1 MEKESFNRTTI
12 KTIAK
17 AAGVSHTTVSRALN
31 DSSLVKP
38 QTKLKIKRLADEMGY
53 IPDIN
58 AKGLVSNKAY
68 VVGIYFSRLQ
78 SGTSSNFLAES
89 IRQVKKSLADY
100 TLAINGIDLMH
111 GESDML
117 RNGKPDGALF
127 ISQSQDDDSYIQ
139 YMHDNGVPV
148 VVINRK
154 TEITGVSNVVPD
166 EYHGVFQAIE
176 YAIRLG
182 HKKFG
187 LIKGTPRFTS
197 TYYREK
203 GFRDA
208 IAKHSDAAVI
218 EKAVVDGNYSRE
230 SGFHAMN
237 KILMSDELPSLVF
250 CSNDETAAGAIKSCQ
265 KFGLRVPD
273 DISLMGFDNADYA
286 RFMVPGLTTIY
297 KPVEEITRIGV
308 EQLKSLMESG
318 SKVKVEQTLKEIVT
332 TELIIRDSVADLR

>member
-1 MEKESFNRTTI
+1 MKKENLDRTTI

-89 IRQVKKSLADY
+89 IRQVKKLLADY
-100 TLAINGIDLMH
+100 TLAINGIDLMPN
-111 GESDML
+111 ENAML

-127 ISQSQDDDSYIQ
+127 ISQCENDDSYIQ
-139 YMHDNGVPV
+139 HMRDNGVPV

-154 TEITGVSNVVPD
+154 TKVAGVTNVIPD

-187 LIKGTPRFTS
+187 LIKGTPKFTS
-197 TYYREK
+197 THYREQ

-208 IAKHSDAAVI
+208 IAKHPEAKVVEQAVI
-218 EKAVVDGNYSRE
+218 DGNYSRE

-237 KILMSDELPSLVF
+237 KILMNSEFPSLVF

-265 KFGLRVPD
+265 KFGLQVPT

-286 RFMVPGLTTIY
+286 KFMVPGLTTIY
-297 KPVEEITRIGV
+297 KPVDEITRIGV
-308 EQLKSLMESG
+308 EQLKDLMEG
-318 SKVKVEQTLKEIVT
+318 NSKSDQALKKIVT